1 MSYRPDGMS
10 YRPDGMSFFLNRPS
24 VYQKN
29 IMIATDNTS
38 STSVVLSG
46 VSVNIPGTQEDID
59 YVYLI
64 DVSHLFNLVD
74 LNAGANP
81 GWTVHKETSF
91 NNARDLIVLVH
102 STDVNVKIDGTR
114 EAVKATKYSYEM
126 SNGRLRINVHV
137 NDQCYYVTI
146 KTHGIFVDEEKGKSI
161 PTISYNV

>member
-1 MSYRPDGMS
+1 
-10 YRPDGMSFFLNRPS
+10 
-24 VYQKN
+24 
-29 IMIATDNTS
+29 MIAPSTPS
-38 STSVVLSG
+38 SSDASTPIVLSG
-46 VSVNIPGTQEDID
+46 VSVNIPGTQEGID

-91 NNARDLIVLVH
+91 TNAKDFIVLVH
-102 STDVNVKIDGTR
+102 STDVDVKIDGTR
-114 EAVKATKYSYEM
+114 EAVKATKYNYEM
-126 SNGRLRINVHV
+126 SSGRLRLNIRV

-146 KTHGIFVDEEKGKSI
+146 KTHGISVDAEDGKSI